1 MTRFILGV
9 ITGPVVGGI
18 AWHFTHSTL
27 VSWIAGVTVALL
39 LWFGAPI
46 IGAVAD
52 VADDLID

>member
-9 ITGPVVGGI
+9 ITGPVVGAI
-18 AWHFTHSTL
+18 AWHFTHNTL

-46 IGAVAD
+46 IGAAAD
-52 VADDLID
+52 ADLID